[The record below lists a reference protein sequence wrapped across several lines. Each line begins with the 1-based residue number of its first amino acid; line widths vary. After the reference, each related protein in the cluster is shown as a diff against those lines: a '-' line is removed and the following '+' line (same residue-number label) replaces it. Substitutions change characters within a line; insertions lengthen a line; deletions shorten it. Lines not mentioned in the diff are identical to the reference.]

1 MNRSE
6 KIPGKRD
13 EDELPQK
20 YIAFPQKKTVIR
32 NTKERF

>member
-6 KIPGKRD
+6 KVPEKKD

-20 YIAFPQKKTVIR
+20 YIAFPQKTVIR
-32 NTKERF
+32 NTKKRF